1 MFKSEEDKDD
11 FTEILVKTL
20 VANIEGHA
28 ELLLF
33 EVKNGFDSDTVDRR
47 LRAIKEDLSKA
58 YRVLGVEE

>member
-58 YRVLGVEE
+58 

>member
-1 MFKSEEDKDD
+1 MFKSEQDKDD

-33 EVKNGFDSDTVDRR
+33 EVKNGFDSDAADRR
-47 LRAIKEDLSKA
+47 LGAIKDNLSKL
-58 YRVLGVEE
+58 YRVLEVEE